1 MSTYVTIS
9 GDTWDKIALE
19 QMGSEYLFPLLL
31 TANPQYRLV
40 LLFTSGIEITI
51 PEFELEDVYEY
62 QRPAWLEEDLDDET
76 EEEETLAF
84 ASEEDS

>member
-1 MSTYVTIS
+1 MSTYVTVS

-31 TANPQYRLV
+31 AANPQYRLTIMFSSEV
-40 LLFTSGIEITI
+40 EITI
-51 PEFELEDVYEY
+51 PNFELEDMYEY
-62 QRPAWLEEDLDDET
+62 QRPIWLDEDLDDET
-76 EEEETLAF
+76 EAEEELEF

>member
-1 MSTYVTIS
+1 MSTYVTVS

-31 TANPQYRLV
+31 SANPQYRLTIIFSSEV
-40 LLFTSGIEITI
+40 EITI
-51 PEFELEDVYEY
+51 PDFELEDMYEY
-62 QRPAWLEEDLDDET
+62 QRPIWLDEDLEDET
-76 EEEETLAF
+76 EEEEDLEI